1 MMRSTVLLLVALPLL
16 LAGRSHGEAVGEDE
30 RRMALRLIAE
40 YNAAP
45 NRLDFLLGHTNSTN
59 ESILVWIAT
68 ELGNFEDKR
77 SISAL
82 RELMKHRQKDR
93 EKPAVA
99 ARARRSLER
108 IAVAPLTKQLAV
120 QDQPIRERA
129 TVAAKLAG
137 MDNEAAQ
144 RAALR
149 FLCSNVDKEPSVIVP
164 LLVRHFPHERQGRY
178 WATKYPGLVRAEIM
192 SPLRSQQAHIL
203 EGAAKLAEEVRATEA
218 ADQLAHFLYAD
229 RNDPGYAGVWSQSI
243 GTLVAFG
250 DDAVPSVTNVLYSR
264 NMLTQMD
271 AIAVLRQVNSKKARA
286 ALAAF
291 RAALEKYPREARRDE
306 LVKELDRTL
315 ALPEDRGA
323 E

>member
-1 MMRSTVLLLVALPLL
+1 MKVRAALAAVVLTALSATALAQAGAGKDRQRVLDWYQQYRQAQNRLAFLL
-16 LAGRSHGEAVGEDE
+16 SHADSEDE
-30 RRMALRLIAE
+30 K
-40 YNAAP
+40 
-45 NRLDFLLGHTNSTN
+45 
-59 ESILVWIAT
+59 ILVWVAE
-68 ELGNFEDKR
+68 ELGNFADED
-77 SISAL
+77 SVAAL
-82 RELMKHRQKDR
+82 RKLERHQQKNR
-93 EKPAVA
+93 EGLPVA
-99 ARARRSLER
+99 GRARWSLER

-120 QDQPIRERA
+120 HDQPIRERA

-149 FLCSNVDKEPSVIVP
+149 FLCGNVNKEPSVIVP

-178 WATKYPGLVRAEIM
+178 WAAKYPTLVRAEIM

-271 AIAVLRQVNSKKARA
+271 AIAVLRQINSDKARA
-286 ALAAF
+286 ALGTF
-291 RAALEKYPREARRDE
+291 RAALEKYTRKARSGE
-306 LVKELDRTL
+306 LVRELDRAL
-315 ALPEDRGA
+315 ALPAKGGA